1 MKKRVFIILGAIVCV
16 ILVLSLMWMFKRKN
30 NAPQQNQENISVNE
44 AQITEVDDYTGKLSD
59 GSKIN
64 TNAKMNQPMT
74 LGNLQV
80 DNVRLT
86 LKNGITTFRANVTN
100 NGDSKTELKNVK
112 VILLNE
118 NGEEL
123 VSVNGIIPELE
134 KGNSQEL
141 AVSVTSDYLKAS
153 GYKIVEE

>member
-141 AVSVTSDYLKAS
+141 VVSVTSDYLKAS